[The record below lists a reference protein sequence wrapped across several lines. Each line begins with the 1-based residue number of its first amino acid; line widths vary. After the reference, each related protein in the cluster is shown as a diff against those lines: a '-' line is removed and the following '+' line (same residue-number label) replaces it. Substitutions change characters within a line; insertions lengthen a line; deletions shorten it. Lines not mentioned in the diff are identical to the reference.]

1 MKNIQLSKEFNKF
14 KDIIQSTL
22 KSTITI
28 GVKEQSTKLWE
39 SKIGGNPYLEIGWEY
54 PKNSKG
60 EYLRL
65 LSQIN
70 FEEVPHMEPYPSKGI
85 IQFFI
90 SPDDFYGANFDN
102 MEYPGLLKQDNFR
115 IVYIADVIENE
126 AKLVK
131 DFSFLGE
138 LKEDEYLPL
147 TGEMK
152 MNFSLEKMFIT
163 ANYYKFEEVYKNCD
177 FDNIE
182 DDKYESLLERYYEEL
197 DEAYSRIGGYPNFT
211 QWDPRANYKGYED
224 FDTLLLQLDI
234 ESDGNSELMFGDSG
248 IANFFIKEEDLKNL
262 DFSKVMYTWDCC

>member
-1 MKNIQLSKEFNKF
+1 MKNIQLSKEFNEF

-28 GVKEQSTKLWE
+28 YVKEQSTKLWE
-39 SKIGGNPYLEIGWEY
+39 SKIGGNPYLEIGSEY

-70 FEEVPHMEPYPSKGI
+70 FEEVPHIEPYPKKGI
-85 IQFFI
+85 LQFFI
-90 SPDDFYGANFDN
+90 FSDDFYGANFDN
-102 MEYPGLLKQDNFR
+102 IEYPGLLEQDNFK
-115 IVYIADVIENE
+115 IIYIADVIKDETN
-126 AKLVK
+126 LVK

-152 MNFSLEKMFIT
+152 MSFNLEKMFIT
-163 ANYYKFEEVYKNCD
+163 ANDYKFEEIYKNCD

-182 DDKYESLLERYYEEL
+182 DSEYDSLLERYYEEI
-197 DEAYSRIGGYPNFT
+197 DEADSRIGGYPNFT
-211 QWDPRANYKGYED
+211 QWDPRANYKEYKD

-248 IANFFIKEEDLKNL
+248 IANFFIREEDLKNL